1 MPLRQHSFNAMDKSE
16 LKIEHLTKLSIE
28 LQNQKLRLF
37 AKVDITTKLKILEQQ
52 KPIFHQ
58 LKSVYGD
65 IENAILTFASLV
77 LAIDNVVKE
86 LDTVNLNTIKLKNK
100 SVRQKAKR
108 DRLLGY
114 WAIIRTLK
122 LEQDLSF
129 RQIAQ
134 YLKKYHK
141 LEVAHST
148 LYRLWSELETKNQ
161 QNGE

>member
-1 MPLRQHSFNAMDKSE
+1 MSFNKE
-16 LKIEHLTKLSIE
+16 IVVENITKQSLE
-28 LQNQKLRLF
+28 AQNQKLRLF
-37 AKVDITTKLKILEQQ
+37 AKVDITTKLKIIERQ
-52 KPIFHQ
+52 KPIFHK
-58 LKSVYGD
+58 LRSTCSDV
-65 IENAILTFASLV
+65 ENAILTLASLI

-148 LYRLWSELETKNQ
+148 LYRLWSELEVKKFE
-161 QNGE
+161 QNGEK